1 MCEIDCMLV
10 ERYFNQKYWVFL
22 YNYFRYFK
30 HQTRNIKLIKQ
41 KLVIVIGWKQECNI
55 DINNNFMNLS
65 QKWLI

>member
-30 HQTRNIKLIKQ
+30 HQTKNIKLIKQ
-41 KLVIVIGWKQECNI
+41 KLVIVIG
-55 DINNNFMNLS
+55 
-65 QKWLI
+65 